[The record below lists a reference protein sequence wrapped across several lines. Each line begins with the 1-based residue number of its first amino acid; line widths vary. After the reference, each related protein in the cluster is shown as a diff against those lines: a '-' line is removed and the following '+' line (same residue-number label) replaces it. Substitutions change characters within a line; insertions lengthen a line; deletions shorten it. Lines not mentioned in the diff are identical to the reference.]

1 MSFRVLPDPP
11 EDWRYLQ
18 TYKHIF
24 LINPAAGRGNK
35 QASLAAMCREAAMKF
50 QLDYEILVTEYPGH
64 GIQLVRK
71 AISQSGG
78 RRVRIYA
85 CGGDGTL
92 NEAAQGAFG
101 AWNATITQ
109 FPIGTGNDFIKM
121 FALQSVAFGFLDF
134 LLKGQ
139 ETKIDYMEA
148 SCGGAINVMSVGVD
162 ARVAAGVGKYKKL
175 HLPGRIAPYA
185 LSAAEHVLRGLGESY
200 QVEIDG
206 VRYDGEYS
214 LIFLGNGC
222 FYGGG
227 FRPVP
232 SANPQ
237 DGLLDVLLVRKVS
250 RLTAARVVT
259 AYKRGLYQ
267 QYPQYITHVFAKQ
280 VFIRLKDG
288 GQMGVNMDGEIAYT
302 DRLEVQL
309 KTGLSFLMASP
320 IRQFAT
326 ERDMDLQEQ
335 WIAKRI
341 RKNQGKE
348 ENRELFQWIRNGF
361 RFK

>member
-1 MSFRVLPDPP
+1 MSMKLAPKPTDKRII
-11 EDWRYLQ
+11 Q

-24 LINPAAGRGNK
+24 LVNPAAGRGNK
-35 QASLAAMCREAAMKF
+35 QAALAAMCREVAMKYE
-50 QLDYEILVTEYPGH
+50 LDYEILVTEYPGH

-71 AISQSGG
+71 AIEQSGG

-109 FPIGTGNDFIKM
+109 FPLGTGNDFVKMFGWQGTAFCLLDFIVTGREIKM
-121 FALQSVAFGFLDF
+121 
-134 LLKGQ
+134 
-139 ETKIDYMEA
+139 DYMEA
-148 SCGGAINVMSVGVD
+148 NCGGAVNVMSVGVD

-175 HLPGRIAPYA
+175 HLPGEIAPYA
-185 LSAAEHVLRGLGESY
+185 LSAVENVLRGMGESY

-214 LIFLGNGC
+214 LVFIGNGC
-222 FYGGG
+222 YYGGG

-232 SANPQ
+232 SADPR

-250 RLTAARVVT
+250 RLTAARVVV
-259 AYKRGLYQ
+259 AYKRGLYKK
-267 QYPQYITHVFAKQ
+267 YPQYITHVFAKQ
-280 VFIRLKDG
+280 IAIRLKDG
-288 GQMGVNMDGEIAYT
+288 GQMCVNMDGEIAYT
-302 DRLEVQL
+302 DQLEVKL
-309 KTGLSFLMASP
+309 KRGLSFLMASP
-320 IRQFAT
+320 IQDFAD
-326 ERDMDLQEQ
+326 EEEMDSQEQ

-341 RKNQGKE
+341 RKEQNRKE
-348 ENRELFQWIRNGF
+348 NKELLEWILNGF
-361 RFK
+361 QFK